1 MGGYLFHDWMNI
13 QKLVKGCQAQKP
25 EAQRILYER
34 YSGPLMGICL
44 RYGRSREDAE
54 DIFQEAFIRIF
65 QQIDQLREAQAL
77 PAWVKRLTVN
87 TAINH
92 YRKQKRLREQGVGE
106 LDLENHRDMA
116 QSPEILDQLDNEALL
131 LLINKL
137 PDGYRIIFNLYVIE
151 GYSHKEIAEVM
162 NTSEN
167 SSKSQL
173 YKAKKALKK
182 MICELNLIEDERRA

>member
-1 MGGYLFHDWMNI
+1 MNN
-13 QKLVKGCQAQKP
+13 QKLVKGCKAHKP

-34 YSGPLMGICL
+34 FSGPLMGICL

-65 QQIDQLREAQAL
+65 QQIDQLKEPQAL
-77 PAWVKRLTVN
+77 GAWLRRLTVN

-92 YRKQKRLREQGVGE
+92 YRKNKRLREYMPDE
-106 LDLENHRDMA
+106 LDLENHRNMS
-116 QSPEILDQLDNEALL
+116 QGPEILDQLDNEALL
-131 LLINKL
+131 SLINKL
-137 PDGYRIIFNLYVIE
+137 PDGYRMIFNLYVIE

-162 NTSEN
+162 KTNEN

-182 MICELNLIEDERRA
+182 MISERNLIEDERRA